1 LQEDCNPKEEG
12 EIMSLIKWNDSF
24 SVNVT
29 KIDQE
34 HQKLFDMIN
43 ELTAAMKAGQGKD
56 VLGNILDG
64 LIAYTA
70 SHFQTEE
77 NYFKQVKYPG
87 TIEHKKEHVAFVQ
100 KVTEFKKEFD
110 AGRATVSVNVLQFL
124 SKWLQTHIKGADK
137 EYSSFLNEKGIR

>member
-1 LQEDCNPKEEG
+1 
-12 EIMSLIKWNDSF
+12 MSLIKWNDSF
-24 SVNVT
+24 SVNVSR
-29 KIDQE
+29 IDRE
-34 HQKLFDMIN
+34 HKKLVEMVN
-43 ELTAAMKAGQGKD
+43 ELTDAMKEGHGKD
-56 VLGNILDG
+56 VLGEILDG

-77 NYFKQVKYPG
+77 NYFQQVKYPG
-87 TIEHKKEHVAFVQ
+87 AAEHKKEHVAFVQ

-137 EYSSFLNEKGIR
+137 EYSSFLNENGIK

>member
-1 LQEDCNPKEEG
+1 
-12 EIMSLIKWNDSF
+12 MSLIKWNDGF
-24 SVNVT
+24 SVNVA

-34 HQKLFDMIN
+34 HKKLVEMVN
-43 ELTAAMKAGQGKD
+43 ELTDAMKEGHGKD
-56 VLGNILDG
+56 VLGGILDG

-77 NYFKQVKYPG
+77 NYFKQVGYPG
-87 TIEHKKEHVAFVQ
+87 AIEHKKEHVAFVQ

-124 SKWLQTHIKGADK
+124 SKWLQTHIKGADR
-137 EYSSFLNEKGIR
+137 EYSKFLNEKGIQ